1 MTGFIPALWA
11 EALKAR
17 RSKVLPLTV
26 IAIMILPIVDG
37 LFMFILK
44 DPERA
49 KSMGLINTKAQLTA
63 GVADWPTFFQVM
75 LMGMTIAG
83 AIFFAFIAAWV
94 FGREHSDHTA
104 KELLALPTH
113 REAIVTAKLVLI
125 TIWSLSL
132 TMLIF
137 VLGMLIGPLLD
148 IPGGSTALVWE
159 SFGSL
164 LAIAALTLLMMPFVA
179 LFASAGRGY
188 LLPLGWAVL
197 TIAAAQIAG
206 VLGWAE
212 WFPWA
217 VPGLLI
223 SMDDNPVGPLPA
235 HSLIVVLVAFLVG
248 LVATFIWWRTA
259 DQAG

>member
-1 MTGFIPALWA
+1 MNGFIPALWA

-17 RSKVLPLTV
+17 RSKVLLLT
-26 IAIMILPIVDG
+26 ATATMILPIIDG
-37 LFMFILK
+37 FFMFILK

-49 KSMGLINTKAQLTA
+49 KSMGLINTKAQITA

-75 LMGMTIAG
+75 LMGTAIAG
-83 AIFFAFIAAWV
+83 AILFSFITAWV
-94 FGREHSDHTA
+94 FGREHSDRTA
-104 KELLALPTH
+104 KELLATPTR
-113 REAIVTAKLVLI
+113 REAIVAAKLALI
-125 TIWSLSL
+125 ALWSLSL
-132 TMLIF
+132 TLMIF
-137 VLGMLIGPLLD
+137 VLGLGVGALVG
-148 IPGGSTALVWE
+148 IPGGTATLVGE

-164 LAIAALTLLMMPFVA
+164 LGITALTLLLMPFVA

-188 LLPLGWAVL
+188 LPPLGWAIL
-197 TIAAAQIAG
+197 MMAAAQIAS

-223 SMDDNPVGPLPA
+223 SMDGNPMAPLPA

-248 LVATFIWWRTA
+248 TVATFIWWRTA
-259 DQAG
+259 DQAR